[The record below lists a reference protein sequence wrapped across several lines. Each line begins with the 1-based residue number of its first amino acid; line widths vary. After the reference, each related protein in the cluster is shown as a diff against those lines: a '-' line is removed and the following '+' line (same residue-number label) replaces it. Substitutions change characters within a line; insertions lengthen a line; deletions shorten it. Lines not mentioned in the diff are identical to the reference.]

1 MEHATGSFG
10 CQRPYDIDLQIW
22 GTKGTVVTNNVENTA
37 RLCLRQTDRHKW
49 MEFPAGRETKD
60 RAAEFQTLINAIR
73 SDAAIRERWS
83 EWDPDGGAGLGGH
96 RVGERGAT
104 GGPQKGLLILPRNHY
119 Q

>member
-49 MEFPAGRETKD
+49 MEFPAGRETKGL
-60 RAAEFQTLINAIR
+60 AAEFQALINAIR
-73 SDAAIRERWS
+73 SDAAS
-83 EWDPDGGAGLGGH
+83 ESDGVSGARTVALGWAAIESANEG
-96 RVGERGAT
+96 RPVV
-104 GGPQKGLLILPRNHY
+104 PKKDF
-119 Q
+119 